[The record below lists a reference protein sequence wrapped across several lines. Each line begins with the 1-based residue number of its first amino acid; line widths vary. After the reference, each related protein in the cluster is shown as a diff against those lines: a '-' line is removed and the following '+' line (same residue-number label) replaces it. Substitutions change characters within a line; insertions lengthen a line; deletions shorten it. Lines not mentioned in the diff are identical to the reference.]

1 MKRHIPTSK
10 TVKRLLIILTAL
22 LLSITSIPDFS
33 YATTQDDLD
42 AANAQLNRLKQEQ
55 EQLSAELG
63 ELTSQLDSAAAQLAA
78 IDTQMIAK
86 QAEIDALQ
94 ASLEQL
100 ELEKTKQ
107 YNTMKLRIKYM
118 YEHNSEDT
126 LDLLLSSKSMSE
138 FLTRTEYV
146 RQISEYDRH
155 MLDNLNDILTQETQ
169 THETLLADLSALENL
184 RVQAAAQEHT
194 IKNLIAQKQQNI
206 DSNSENIQKAEA
218 LALKYEQDI
227 EAERIARQEAE
238 RLAALQNSSSAGTGT
253 TANTTPVN
261 FDASDIAMLAAIIEC
276 EAGNQPYQG
285 KLAVG
290 SVVVNRVRD
299 SRFAST
305 VSSVIFSPGQF
316 SPVASGRFAIVLARG
331 ASESCIAAAQEVL
344 NGNIVIN
351 ALYFH
356 VYRPDIDTGGTVI
369 GDHVFY

>member
-1 MKRHIPTSK
+1 MKQHIPTSK
-10 TVKRLLIILTAL
+10 NIKRLLIILTAL

-63 ELTSQLDSAAAQLAA
+63 DLTSQLDSAAAQLAA
-78 IDTQMIAK
+78 IDAQMIAK
-86 QAEIDALQ
+86 QAEIDTLQ
-94 ASLEQL
+94 ASLAQL
-100 ELEKTKQ
+100 EFEKNKQ
-107 YNTMKLRIKYM
+107 YNAMKLRIKYM

-169 THETLLADLSALENL
+169 THETLLSDLSALETL
-184 RVQAAAQEHT
+184 RVQAAAQERT
-194 IKNLIAQKQQNI
+194 IKDFIAQKQQNI

-238 RLAALQNSSSAGTGT
+238 RLAALQNSSSSGAA
-253 TANTTPVN
+253 ANTTPVS

-290 SVVVNRVRD
+290 SVIVNRVRD

-331 ASESCIAAAQEVL
+331 ASESCVAAAQEVL

-356 VYRPDIDTGGTVI
+356 VYRPDIDIGGTVI